1 MVVDAQT
8 IKQAVIAVINL
19 QPNGLPADELNEDY
33 KKIEGSD
40 IPFRSMGYNSLLKF
54 IEEELKERVRIER
67 QVETNEVFL
76 FPIPTGHSRHIVDLI
91 KGEIADKNTRRKRGP
106 MLTRYIIIFFFL
118 ELKFYLTKNTRK

>member
-8 IKQAVIAVINL
+8 VKQAVIAIINL

-76 FPIPTGHSRHIVDLI
+76 FPIATGYSRHIVELI
-91 KGEIADKNTRRKRGP
+91 KGEIADKSTRRKRVP
-106 MLTRYIIIFFFL
+106 MPTR
-118 ELKFYLTKNTRK
+118 